1 METLY
6 TMKVHEKAKIKKI
19 QITDQA
25 QYFRLLEMG
34 FLLDTLVQVKF
45 IASRRKNM
53 ILSIRDYQ
61 ICLSQGILSQIEVE
75 KL

>member
-6 TMKVHEKAKIKKI
+6 TMEVHEKAKIKKI
-19 QITDQA
+19 QITDQV

-34 FLLDTLVQVKF
+34 FLVGTLVQVKF
-45 IASRRKNM
+45 IAPRRKNM

-75 KL
+75 KS